1 MSHIT
6 YIKVGILPLIRKGGN
21 QDDVVKL
28 GLYADS
34 DWFVSDFM
42 ERREPFYR
50 GGNNMASKERIREG
64 MELFYGT
71 IIENYKKSQQ
81 AVMTESKVSAIFK
94 KADYKTRIEDFNK
107 VKKAAVMLKLEPG
120 PENSSLEQD
129 LMESLEVT
137 KERLIQLCQAQIQLQ
152 EVLQTKANR
161 DRKVSIREYTGVMEK
176 VRESHEKMQRSLH
189 QLDIIYTDWLE
200 ER

>member
-1 MSHIT
+1 
-6 YIKVGILPLIRKGGN
+6 
-21 QDDVVKL
+21 
-28 GLYADS
+28 
-34 DWFVSDFM
+34 
-42 ERREPFYR
+42 
-50 GGNNMASKERIREG
+50 MASKERIREG

-137 KERLIQLCQAQIQLQ
+137 KERLIQLCQA
-152 EVLQTKANR
+152 
-161 DRKVSIREYTGVMEK
+161 
-176 VRESHEKMQRSLH
+176 
-189 QLDIIYTDWLE
+189 
-200 ER
+200 

>member
-1 MSHIT
+1 
-6 YIKVGILPLIRKGGN
+6 
-21 QDDVVKL
+21 VVKL

-50 GGNNMASKERIREG
+50 GGTNMASKERIREG